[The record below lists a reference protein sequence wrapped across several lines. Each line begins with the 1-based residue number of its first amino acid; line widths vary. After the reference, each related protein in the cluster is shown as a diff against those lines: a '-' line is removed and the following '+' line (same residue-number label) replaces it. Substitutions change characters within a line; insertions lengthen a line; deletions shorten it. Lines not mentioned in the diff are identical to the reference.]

1 MPDRTLLGSVISQ
14 LKFTEDLP
22 SSLVVKYLELTP
34 RHYYGDARLQ
44 FAVLA
49 FPVGQ
54 VQISFSLHNM
64 SYLTNVTV
72 DVRLALGVD
81 KGVVLFRVTGSP
93 EEQTITVNN
102 GTNRVWLNRT
112 FAAKSGYLQANS
124 SEIVSLSIL
133 NIYACASG

>member
-49 FPVGQ
+49 FPVECPALTNGSFSVVESAPPGQ

-93 EEQTITVNN
+93 EEQV
-102 GTNRVWLNRT
+102 
-112 FAAKSGYLQANS
+112 
-124 SEIVSLSIL
+124 
-133 NIYACASG
+133 

>member
-44 FAVLA
+44 F
-49 FPVGQ
+49 GRSG
-54 VQISFSLHNM
+54 ISCC
-64 SYLTNVTV
+64 
-72 DVRLALGVD
+72 
-81 KGVVLFRVTGSP
+81 P